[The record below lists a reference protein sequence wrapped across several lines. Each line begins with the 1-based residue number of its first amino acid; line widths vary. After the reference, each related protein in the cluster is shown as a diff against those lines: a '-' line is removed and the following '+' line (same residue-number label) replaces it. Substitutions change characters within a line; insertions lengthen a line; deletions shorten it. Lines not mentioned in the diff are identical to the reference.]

1 MIGRSSR
8 SSRPVLVAAEPQLFV
23 ADIRASCDF
32 FVQKLGFKVAFVD
45 GNPPFYAQVARDRAA
60 LNLRHVDQPVF
71 DNERREREELLS
83 AAIMVDTPDEIARL
97 HDECRSAGVP
107 FHRGLK
113 DEPWGARNFIIKDPD
128 GNLILFAGPV
138 D

>member
-1 MIGRSSR
+1 MIGRSIR
-8 SSRPVLVAAEPQLFV
+8 GSRPVLVAAEPQLFV
-23 ADIRASCDF
+23 ADIQASCDF

-45 GNPPFYAQVARDRAA
+45 GNPPYYAQVARDRAA
-60 LNLRHVDQPVF
+60 LNLSHVDRPVF

-83 AAIMVDTPDEIARL
+83 AAIVVDTRAEIDQL
-97 HDECRSAGVP
+97 HEEYRSAGVP

-113 DEPWGARNFIIKDPD
+113 DEAWGARNFIIKDPD
-128 GNLILFAGPV
+128 GNLILFAGPM